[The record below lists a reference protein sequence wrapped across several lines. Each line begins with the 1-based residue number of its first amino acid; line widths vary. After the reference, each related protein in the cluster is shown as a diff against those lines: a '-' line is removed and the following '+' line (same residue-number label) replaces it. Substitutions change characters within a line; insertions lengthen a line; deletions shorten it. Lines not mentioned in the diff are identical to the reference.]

1 MNTLLVFVGAFFGT
15 MIRYLIFLKMDSHS
29 RGTFIVNTVG
39 VFLFGAVV
47 GIGSFGNLYILLTDG
62 FLGSFT
68 TFSALVW
75 ESQNKLHKGKEWD
88 AILYVIFS
96 VLVGL
101 ISFILARF
109 LFGKI

>member
-1 MNTLLVFVGAFFGT
+1 MTNLLVLVGAFFGT
-15 MIRYLIFLKMDSHS
+15 MTRYLIYLKLDSHS

-39 VFLFGAVV
+39 AFLFGAVV
-47 GIGSFGNLYILLTDG
+47 GSGGQGNLYILLADG
-62 FLGSFT
+62 FLGTFT

-75 ESQNKLHKGKEWD
+75 ETQHKLHKGKEWD
-88 AILYVIFS
+88 SFLYVIFS